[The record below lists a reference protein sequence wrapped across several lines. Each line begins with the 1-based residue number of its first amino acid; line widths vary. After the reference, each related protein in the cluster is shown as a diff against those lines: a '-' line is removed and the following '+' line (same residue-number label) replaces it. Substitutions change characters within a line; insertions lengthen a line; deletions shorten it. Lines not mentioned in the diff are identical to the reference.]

1 MKCIKNKH
9 LYIYYLLVQTLHLV
23 MLITIFVG
31 GFEKYL
37 PYLSTDLLPSQILLL
52 GISGF
57 IDLFFS
63 TPLGIIGSILALRS
77 EKKRKV
83 LAISVIF
90 LWASALIYELALLI
104 NYPTRIFSVN
114 LVFHI
119 LFLPVVLLSYRIVKK
134 IINHR

>member
-104 NYPTRIFSVN
+104 NYPTHIFSVN